1 MMLDLNILP
10 SQRTPLID
18 YKLENNKITIS
29 GRSIPENAIDF
40 FNPLFK
46 WADSFCSDP
55 NRNKLSIDINLDYFN
70 TSSSKCLIEFFR
82 KMERCSKKGKE
93 VIVNWIYD
101 SQDESMYETGEDFM
115 QIINLPFNMK
125 SI

>member
-1 MMLDLNILP
+1 MLDLNILP
-10 SQRTPLID
+10 SKRTPLID
-18 YKLENNKITIS
+18 YKLEDDRITIS

-40 FNPLFK
+40 FNPLFQ

-55 NRNKLSIDINLDYFN
+55 NRVKLNIDINLDYFN

-82 KMERCSKKGKE
+82 KMERCSNKGKT

-101 SQDESMYETGEDFM
+101 NQDESMLETAEDFM
-115 QIINLPFNMK
+115 HVINLPFNLK